1 MRAAR
6 LALVLGCLGIATAT
20 EAGLLPTKGS
30 QLVTLGAGGGCPIP
44 GHPNASGFN
53 LRVGADG
60 GTTGFPIP
68 AKQILVLTDVVA
80 SATFQIPGDVF
91 VVNVLIGNATQSNLA
106 TGSFATADASA
117 RSAGRAPGGFDAR
130 VGRVLRSSRRE
141 VLLAMSIRSRAT
153 PTCSRGFGFR
163 RAW

>member
-1 MRAAR
+1 MVPAQRAFRVDAQ
-6 LALVLGCLGIATAT
+6 IASCQVDRWIDAP
-20 EAGLLPTKGS
+20 EW
-30 QLVTLGAGGGCPIP
+30 I
-44 GHPNASGFN
+44 
-53 LRVGADG
+53 
-60 GTTGFPIP
+60 
-68 AKQILVLTDVVA
+68 DV
-80 SATFQIPGDVF
+80 
-91 VVNVLIGNATQSNLA
+91 
-106 TGSFATADASA
+106 ATADASA

>member
-44 GHPNASGFN
+44 GHPHASGFN

-60 GTTGFPIP
+60 GATGFTIP

-80 SATFQIPGDVF
+80 SATFQIPGEVF
-91 VVNVLIGNATQSNLA
+91 IVNVLVGNAAQSNLA
-106 TGSFATADASA
+106 TGSFATADASGA
-117 RSAGRAPGGFDAR
+117 FSVTYAPPNGIAIKSGNAVCIEATDFAHPSALVGVFAFAHGYLAPDK
-130 VGRVLRSSRRE
+130 
-141 VLLAMSIRSRAT
+141 
-153 PTCSRGFGFR
+153 
-163 RAW
+163 

>member
-53 LRVGADG
+53 LRVGTYG
-60 GTTGFPIP
+60 STTGFTIP

-106 TGSFATADASA
+106 TGSFATADASGA
-117 RSAGRAPGGFDAR
+117 FSVTYAPPNGIAIKSGNAVCIEATDFAHPSALVGVFAFAHGYLAPDK
-130 VGRVLRSSRRE
+130 
-141 VLLAMSIRSRAT
+141 
-153 PTCSRGFGFR
+153 
-163 RAW
+163 